1 PRRVCEVGPHSTGR
15 ESSDPLPYWT
25 FSAPFVLPA
34 EVDLVPPR
42 FAAVPAP
49 GKRST
54 SKAATHRDATRNGAH
69 AWRWGLVPRR
79 VPGGS
84 ISDSIG
90 SFAEEEVTPSE
101 APSTCHISSNAR
113 PAGS

>member
-1 PRRVCEVGPHSTGR
+1 VKTLLDAGADANAKDVRGMTPLMLAVQTDRL
-15 ESSDPLPYWT
+15 DPEMIRLLLNHHADLATKSVRGGTALDWARKFRSAPYWT

-54 SKAATHRDATRNGAH
+54 SKAATHRDAT
-69 AWRWGLVPRR
+69 
-79 VPGGS
+79 
-84 ISDSIG
+84 
-90 SFAEEEVTPSE
+90 
-101 APSTCHISSNAR
+101 
-113 PAGS
+113 